1 MPTSPEI
8 AAEPI
13 PEEFTA
19 SRMRRSVAIV
29 VAIVA
34 VVIALVVL
42 LPGLASL
49 RERFEGGD
57 PAWLVL
63 AVVLQVLSC
72 ASYVIAFRTVFCRQ
86 MSWRTSTEIGL
97 AELAANSV
105 LSVGGAGGLALGAW
119 ILRRGGVSGGHI
131 ARRTVAFFLLTSLV
145 NVSCLALGGLG
156 LLTGVLPSD
165 ASLVLCLVP
174 LVAGVAAIALAL
186 AAGPLDGCARPPLA
200 AGRRLKTALSTLSE
214 GVGEALMLLRTR
226 QPELL
231 IGTAGYMLLDVAVLA
246 ACFAAFGTE
255 LPTFGVLL
263 VAYILGQLGGLI
275 PIPGGIGGYGRRP
288 DRRPRPLRRRRR
300 GRGGRRDRLPRGAAG
315 GAGPAGLPRPRDPSA
330 PAPRGAPRHRRL
342 RARRSGRGHRPR
354 PGAQAGARLR
364 ATPASTARRRARRP
378 RR

>member
-1 MPTSPEI
+1 MPASPELN
-8 AAEPI
+8 AEPI

-29 VAIVA
+29 VAIVV

-49 RERFEGGD
+49 RERFEGGE

-72 ASYVIAFRTVFCRQ
+72 ASYVIAFRTVFCRK

-156 LLTGVLPSD
+156 LLTGVLSSD

-174 LVAGVAAIALAL
+174 LLAGVAAIALAL
-186 AAGPLDGCARPPLA
+186 AAGPLTGALARRSGWP
-200 AGRRLKTALSTLSE
+200 RLKTTLSTLSE
-214 GVGEALMLLRTR
+214 GVNEALVLLKTR

-275 PIPGGIGGYGRRP
+275 PVPGGLGGTDGGLIGGLVLYGVDAADAAVAVIAYRGVLLAVP
-288 DRRPRPLRRRRR
+288 ALMGFPALAILRRRLREER
-300 GRGGRRDRLPRGAAG
+300 HDIAACAPGDQVEVIGRGTVRKPV
-315 GAGPAGLPRPRDPSA
+315 P
-330 PAPRGAPRHRRL
+330 
-342 RARRSGRGHRPR
+342 
-354 PGAQAGARLR
+354 
-364 ATPASTARRRARRP
+364 T
-378 RR
+378 